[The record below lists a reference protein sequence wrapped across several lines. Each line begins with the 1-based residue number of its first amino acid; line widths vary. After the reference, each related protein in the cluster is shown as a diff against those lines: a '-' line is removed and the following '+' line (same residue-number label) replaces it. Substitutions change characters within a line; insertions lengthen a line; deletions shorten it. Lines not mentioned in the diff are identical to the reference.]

1 MEAGKK
7 DQARGAAQ
15 WTILAALAALAL
27 AAYASAASAQTTQ
40 PKPAAAAAQAAQP
53 KPPVAAAQTT
63 ESKPPAAAEEE
74 TTETQT
80 ESSRGDLVPLE
91 VKLPKPLFVGTPK
104 SLKSDNLEPPRKR
117 PFKPL
122 MVPKG
127 TVNLARGKPVT
138 ASDDDPVIGELEQV
152 ADGDKKGSD
161 GSYVELG
168 PGTQWVQ
175 IDLGQEC
182 EIYGIYVWHFHGEA
196 RIYRDVVIRV
206 ADDPDFIMNVKT
218 IHSNDHDNSSGLG
231 VGRQKEYIETN
242 EGRQIRVRRVKA
254 RYVRFY
260 SNGNTSNDYN
270 HYIECEVYG
279 KPAGKE

>member
-1 MEAGKK
+1 MRAGKK

-40 PKPAAAAAQAAQP
+40 PKPPAAAQATEP
-53 KPPVAAAQTT
+53 KPA
-63 ESKPPAAAEEE
+63 AAAEEE
-74 TTETQT
+74 TTKTQA
-80 ESSRGDLVPLE
+80 EPPRGDLVPLE

-104 SLKSDNLEPPRKR
+104 SLKSDNLEPPRKG

-127 TVNLARGKPVT
+127 TVNLALGKPVT

-182 EIYGIYVWHFHGEA
+182 EICGIYVWHFHGEA

-218 IHSNDHDNSSGLG
+218 IYSNDHDNSSGLG

-242 EGRQIRVRRVKA
+242 EGRQIGVRRAKA